1 MSSMYKENDV
11 VIVAAFRTPVGKYK
25 KAFTNLQAYE
35 LGAVLIKKIIEFCDL
50 NPHEVSEVIIGQVY
64 TAGQGQNPARQS
76 SVNGGLP
83 YSVPSSLINC
93 LCGSGLKAVVNAYQ
107 AIKND
112 PSLLIIAGGQESM
125 SNVPHYVNVIQGNKI
140 EDCPKINGLVHDGL
154 SDAFY
159 GYHMGITAENIA
171 KQWNI
176 SREDQDKFALD
187 SQQKISIALEEGH
200 FKAEIVPVA
209 VKTEKGLM
217 QITKDE
223 FPTPSTSL
231 AGLCKL
237 KPAFLNDGS
246 GTVTAGNSSGIN
258 DGAAM
263 MLICSMEKTKELK
276 VCTPLARIV
285 AWAQI
290 GVEPSI
296 MGIAPVFAVQ
306 KALKNACWT
315 LEEVDLFELNEA
327 FAAQSI
333 AVIRELGIPMHK
345 VNVCGGAIGIGHP
358 IGASGARV
366 LVTLLHS
373 MVRLKKQKGV
383 VSLCIGGGMG
393 IAMCVE
399 RLIH

>member
-159 GYHMGITAENIA
+159 GYHMGIT
-171 KQWNI
+171 
-176 SREDQDKFALD
+176 
-187 SQQKISIALEEGH
+187 
-200 FKAEIVPVA
+200 
-209 VKTEKGLM
+209 GLM